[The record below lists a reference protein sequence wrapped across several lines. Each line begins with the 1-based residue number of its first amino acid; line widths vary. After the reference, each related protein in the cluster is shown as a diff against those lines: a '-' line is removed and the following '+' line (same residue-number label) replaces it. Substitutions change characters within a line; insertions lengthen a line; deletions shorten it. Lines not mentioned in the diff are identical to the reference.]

1 MEPLICTCSDENS
14 NAEKRGMRASEVLQG
29 WDGDEFSK
37 HAEDT
42 GQFKSLIADWH
53 LATVNLI
60 GTISLA
66 GPKSILLTRHNQKIA
81 QYYYYSDQ
89 TLFLGRVGSRHETTR
104 PAELEIPC
112 AAHKSPLGI
121 LECGNKVE

>member
-14 NAEKRGMRASEVLQG
+14 NAEKHGMRAFEELQG
-29 WDGDEFSK
+29 WDGN
-37 HAEDT
+37 EDT

-89 TLFLGRVGSRHETTR
+89 TLFLEKVGSRHETA
-104 PAELEIPC
+104 PDNDLQ
-112 AAHKSPLGI
+112 
-121 LECGNKVE
+121 N